1 LIPIGDRLKIK
12 LDFLQQEVV
21 MSIQLLR
28 RRFTV
33 EQYHQMAEAGIL
45 TENDRVELLDGEI
58 VEMSPIGRRH
68 AACVDRLNRLFGS
81 RLGERAIV
89 RVQNPIELSDRS
101 EPQPDIVLLQPRE
114 DFYEAGHPQP
124 QDILLLVEVADT
136 TAEFDREVKIPLYA
150 SSRIAE
156 VWLVDINGQCLEIY
170 REPGANGYQNVQKL
184 LRGQSIFI
192 QAFPDINLTVDEI
205 LG

>member
-1 LIPIGDRLKIK
+1 
-12 LDFLQQEVV
+12 

-68 AACVDRLNRLFGS
+68 AACVRRLIGLFS
-81 RLGERAIV
+81 QQVGERAIV
-89 RVQNPIELSDRS
+89 DAQNPVKLSDRS

>member
-1 LIPIGDRLKIK
+1 
-12 LDFLQQEVV
+12 

-28 RRFTV
+28 RRFTL
-33 EQYHQMAEAGIL
+33 EEYHQMAEAGIL

-68 AACVDRLNRLFGS
+68 AACVRRLIGLFS
-81 RLGERAIV
+81 QQVGERAIV
-89 RVQNPIELSDRS
+89 DAQNPVKLSDRS
-101 EPQPDIVLLQPRE
+101 QPQPDIVLLQPRE
-114 DFYEAGHPQP
+114 DFYEAGHPQH

-170 REPGANGYQNVQKL
+170 REPGSNGYQNVQKL
-184 LRGQSIFI
+184 PRGQSIFI

>member
-1 LIPIGDRLKIK
+1 
-12 LDFLQQEVV
+12 

-28 RRFTV
+28 RRFSL
-33 EQYHQMAEAGIL
+33 EEYHQMAEAGIL

-81 RLGERAIV
+81 RLAEKAIV
-89 RVQNPIELSDRS
+89 RVQNPVELSDRA
-101 EPQPDIVLLQPRE
+101 EPQPDIALLQPRE

-136 TAEFDREVKIPLYA
+136 TAEFDREIKIPLYA

-156 VWLVDINGQCLEIY
+156 VWLVDINEQCLEVY
-170 REPGANGYQNVQKL
+170 RQPASNGYQNVQKL
-184 LRGQSIFI
+184 QRGQSIFI